1 MYRLKNLLRSYLSFS
16 RKELNGIFVL
26 FVLILLVILSPRLY
40 PLFLKDQKFDFDRFK
55 MEAEDFRAAAAKIEI
70 PQGKI
75 NKKAD
80 KSSARPV
87 YFNFDPNGLSES
99 NWLKLGLSHK
109 QIQVIRNYELKGGK
123 FFIKEDLKKIYSI
136 SEKQYSMLEPFIKIG
151 NTDVLSGKK
160 TVKANYKSAGIA
172 ENTLRPI
179 IEINAADSLELERI
193 RGIGPAFASRI
204 IRFRKRIGGFYRK
217 EQLLEIYGMDSLKYD
232 QLKDQIQVNSG
243 LITKLNINTFTFDEI
258 RHHPYLNYKQMNAI
272 IQYRTQHGLYKS
284 IDDLRKIA
292 ILNEEIIRKIE
303 PYFSFNP

>member
-70 PQGKI
+70 PQVKI
-75 NKKAD
+75 NKEAD

-87 YFNFDPNGLSES
+87 YFNFDPNRLSES

-123 FFIKEDLKKIYSI
+123 FFRKEDLKKIYSI
-136 SEKQYSMLEPFIKIG
+136 SEKQYSMLEPFLMIG

-272 IQYRTQHGLYKS
+272 IQYRTQHGSYKS

-303 PYFSFNP
+303 PYFSLSL

>member
-1 MYRLKNLLRSYLSFS
+1 MYRLKKLLRSYLSFS

-26 FVLILLVILSPRLY
+26 FVLILLVILTPRLY
-40 PLFLKDQKFDFDRFK
+40 SLFFKDQKYDFERFK
-55 MEAEDFRAAAAKIEI
+55 MEAEDFRAAATNIEI

-75 NKKAD
+75 NKEAD
-80 KSSARPV
+80 KSWARPV

-123 FFIKEDLKKIYSI
+123 FFRKEDLKKIYSI

-151 NTDVLSGKK
+151 NIDVLSGKM
-160 TVKANYKSAGIA
+160 TVKTNYKSTGIPK
-172 ENTLRPI
+172 NTLRPI
-179 IEINAADSLELERI
+179 IELNVADSLELESI

-204 IRFRKRIGGFYRK
+204 IKFRRRIGGFYRK

-232 QLKDQIQVNSG
+232 QLKDQIQVNAG
-243 LITKLNINTFTFDEI
+243 LITRININTFTFEEI

-272 IQYRTQHGLYKS
+272 IQYRAQHGSYKS
-284 IDDLRKIA
+284 VDDLRKIA

-303 PYFSFNP
+303 PYFSLSP

>member
-123 FFIKEDLKKIYSI
+123 FFRKEDLKKIYSI
-136 SEKQYSMLEPFIKIG
+136 SEKQYSMLEPFIMIG

-272 IQYRTQHGLYKS
+272 IQYRTQHGSYKS

-303 PYFSFNP
+303 PYFYLSL

>member
-40 PLFLKDQKFDFDRFK
+40 SFFFKDQKYDFERFK

-70 PQGKI
+70 PNRKI
-75 NKKAD
+75 NKAAA
-80 KSSARPV
+80 KSWARPV

-99 NWLKLGLSHK
+99 NWLKLGLSQK
-109 QIQVIRNYELKGGK
+109 QIQVIRNYEFKGGK
-123 FFIKEDLKKIYSI
+123 FFRKEDLKKIYSI

-151 NTDVLSGKK
+151 NTDVLSDKK
-160 TVKANYKSAGIA
+160 TVKTKYKSTGIS
-172 ENTLRPI
+172 EHTLRPI

-272 IQYRTQHGLYKS
+272 IQYRTQHGSYKS

-303 PYFSFNP
+303 PYFSLSL

>member
-272 IQYRTQHGLYKS
+272 IQYRTQHGSYKS

-303 PYFSFNP
+303 PYFYLSL

>member
-70 PQGKI
+70 PHEKI
-75 NKKAD
+75 NKEAD

-123 FFIKEDLKKIYSI
+123 FFRKEDLKKIYSI

-160 TVKANYKSAGIA
+160 TVKANYKSAGIS

-243 LITKLNINTFTFDEI
+243 LITKLNINTFTFEEI

-272 IQYRTQHGLYKS
+272 IQYRTQHGSYKS

-303 PYFSFNP
+303 PYFTLSL

>member
-87 YFNFDPNGLSES
+87 YFNFDPNRLSES

-123 FFIKEDLKKIYSI
+123 FFRKEDLKKIYSI
-136 SEKQYSMLEPFIKIG
+136 SEKQYSMLEPFIMIG

-272 IQYRTQHGLYKS
+272 IQYRTQHGSYKS

-303 PYFSFNP
+303 PYFYLSL

>member
-258 RHHPYLNYKQMNAI
+258 RHHPYLTYKQMNAI
-272 IQYRTQHGLYKS
+272 IQYRTQHGSYKS

-303 PYFSFNP
+303 PYFYLSL